1 MYMYMY
7 ILCMHNMYMDMGM
20 DSCTLIC
27 DVQACGTVSSSAV
40 HCTARLDESKRL
52 AGVRVTLTAE
62 YGLIIQSKWL
72 FRISTRSRLVCTRNS
87 MSCHL

>member
-40 HCTARLDESKRL
+40 HCTEYSCKRL
-52 AGVRVTLTAE
+52 AHSGR
-62 YGLIIQSKWL
+62 
-72 FRISTRSRLVCTRNS
+72 
-87 MSCHL
+87 